1 MASQPSPV
9 PAGALPEYVAAAR
22 PNPLE
27 NRSPW
32 YKAIAP
38 TYAGIFLWFAFW
50 DQIALNG
57 QLNVSGLALAL
68 VGVVIAAVICH
79 FLFYLIPGR
88 LGQRTGLPLYVV
100 GTSTFGTTGGLIMPG
115 LLMGLL
121 QFGWL
126 GVNTYYSSRALAG
139 GADNTPLFYALCVV
153 WGAGAAFVGL
163 KGIQYVAKVATFL
176 PLIPLA
182 VLFLGLCRFGPSA
195 ASYQPEPVTGL
206 ITAATPTPVLALLG
220 MVAYIVGF
228 FATAGAAGVDIASS
242 GRDRNDV
249 SLGGLVGILLAI
261 VFTAGAALVIVA
273 GARVQNLDVA
283 SVGEKASALVATDN
297 LQAAF
302 PGIAKA
308 MMLGLALAAFPGACF
323 SSLIAA
329 NSFKTTL
336 PQVNSF
342 VSVGLGALVSILL
355 AVTGYAAN
363 LPSVFGIIGASFG
376 PIVGAMCADYIL
388 AGNRWAGPRAGFNAA
403 GWIAWAV
410 GFVVGIL
417 PNLHTWTKGAV
428 PSIPAAPV
436 AAFVVG
442 FVIYFALAK
451 AGLEGKVVPYEP
463 AERQAP

>member
-1 MASQPSPV
+1 MVSYPSP
-9 PAGALPEYVAAAR
+9 ASSSALPEYVAASK

-27 NRSPW
+27 NRAPW

-50 DQIALNG
+50 DQIAKNG
-57 QLNVSGLALAL
+57 QLSVSGLGLAL
-68 VGVVIAAVICH
+68 LGVVAAAAICH
-79 FLFYLIPGR
+79 FLFYLIPGL

-126 GVNTYYSSRALAG
+126 GVNTYFSAKALAG
-139 GADNTPLFYALCVV
+139 SDSSPLFYALCVL

-182 VLFLGLCRFGPSA
+182 VLLLGLFKFGPSA
-195 ASYQPEPVTGL
+195 ASYAAESPAAG
-206 ITAATPTPVLALLG
+206 AATSAPMLALLG
-220 MVAYIVGF
+220 MISYIVGF

-261 VFTAGAALVIVA
+261 VFTAGIALLIVA
-273 GARVQNLDVA
+273 GARAQNLDVT
-283 SVGEKASALVATDN
+283 SVGAEANGMVATDN

-308 MMLGLALAAFPGACF
+308 IMLGLALASFPGACF

-329 NSFKTTL
+329 NSFKTTM
-336 PQVNSF
+336 PRVNSF
-342 VSVGLGALVSILL
+342 LSVGLGALVSILL
-355 AVTGYAAN
+355 AVTGWAAN

-376 PIVGAMCADYIL
+376 PIVGAMCADYLL
-388 AGNRWAGPRAGFNAA
+388 AGNRWAGPRAGFNVA
-403 GWIAWAV
+403 GWVAWAV
-410 GFVVGIL
+410 GFLVGIM
-417 PNLHTWTKGAV
+417 PNLSVWTDGAV

-436 AAFVVG
+436 MAFLVG
-442 FVIYFALAK
+442 FLVYFALAK
-451 AGLEGKVVPYEP
+451 AGLEGKVLPYEP
-463 AERQAP
+463 AERQAA